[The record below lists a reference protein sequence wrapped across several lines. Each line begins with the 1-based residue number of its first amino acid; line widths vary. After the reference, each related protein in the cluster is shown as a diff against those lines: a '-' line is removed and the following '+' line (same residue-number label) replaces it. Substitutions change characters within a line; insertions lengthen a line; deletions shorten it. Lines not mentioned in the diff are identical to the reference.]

1 MHNNFWK
8 QLLDITWYLIVCL
21 FLFLSG
27 STEINWGQCNTIA
40 CKTLLRIY
48 ICYSSFPTDFLCCP
62 MKREE
67 SLLLGI
73 DSGVLGYR
81 HRNKQDKFQ
90 TDQHSESYNRQKM
103 KEDREVENTNLALR
117 LVKGYQR
124 KLY

>member
-1 MHNNFWK
+1 
-8 QLLDITWYLIVCL
+8 
-21 FLFLSG
+21 
-27 STEINWGQCNTIA
+27 
-40 CKTLLRIY
+40 
-48 ICYSSFPTDFLCCP
+48 

-90 TDQHSESYNRQKM
+90 TDQHSESYKRQKM